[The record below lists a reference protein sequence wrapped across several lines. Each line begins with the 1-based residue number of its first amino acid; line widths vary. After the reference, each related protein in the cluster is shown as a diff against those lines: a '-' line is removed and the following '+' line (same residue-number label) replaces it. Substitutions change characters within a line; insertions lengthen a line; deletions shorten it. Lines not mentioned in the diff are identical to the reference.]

1 LGANVTKN
9 PKVRRKKIYWN
20 RVDAKEGNL
29 WSALKKLEVK
39 MKHLDEFERLFSQAI
54 DVDKEKEQ
62 KESYQSPSKSAAKT
76 VKVIE

>member
-1 LGANVTKN
+1 
-9 PKVRRKKIYWN
+9 
-20 RVDAKEGNL
+20 
-29 WSALKKLEVK
+29 

-76 VKVIE
+76 VKVIEWACDELESYVAN